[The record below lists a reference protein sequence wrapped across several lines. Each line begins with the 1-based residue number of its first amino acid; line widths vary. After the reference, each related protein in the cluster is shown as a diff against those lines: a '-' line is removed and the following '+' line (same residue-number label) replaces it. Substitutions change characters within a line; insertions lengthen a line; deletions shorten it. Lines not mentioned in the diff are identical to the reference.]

1 MKKHL
6 NKDIQVN
13 HEGKG
18 HDSAEDAR
26 SAGELVRVKIK
37 EMVAREGM
45 QPNGKMHVT
54 VGTKRSVVENENDV
68 DVVKRAMGSVGEVL
82 RRVS

>member
-37 EMVAREGM
+37 EMVARERI
-45 QPNGKMHVT
+45 QPNGKMDGT
-54 VGTKRSVVENENDV
+54 AGTKRPVVEDGDDV
-68 DVVKRAMGSVGEVL
+68 DAVKRGMGSVGEVL
-82 RRVS
+82 KRVS